1 MRESMIG
8 NKNAEIWSEEKSN
21 ELFDKA
27 IAIANE
33 YDDSTDTYRFDFIGE
48 VARELGL
55 YKEVFTNLKKRFPS
69 LEDKHRAM
77 VSTLEANCYYN
88 TKRNK
93 INTAVGIINLKSNHG
108 WTDRADVTSK
118 GETVNIPPMF
128 GNNPLENS

>member
-1 MRESMIG
+1 MIG

-93 INTAVGIINLKSNHG
+93 
-108 WTDRADVTSK
+108 
-118 GETVNIPPMF
+118 
-128 GNNPLENS
+128 